1 MLDRPADISGTAPI
15 PDPGLRRPDRQLG
28 SPQDGLPGFL
38 AAVRQRRMTLI
49 ATIVLVPLCTWLT
62 LRQITPLYT
71 ATGSLIYEPSE
82 YKVRELQSILR
93 ADPTNEAMMAS
104 QAEIL
109 HSLHIAQRV
118 AERGNLFNNPEFN
131 AALRPPGAISH
142 AIMSTVTTLRWLLGM
157 ETDAPPDEPV
167 YGPAPDHTRD
177 RTMQAVQD
185 ALHAAPV
192 RLSHVLEVSFV
203 ASDSTVAAAAVN
215 NAMDAYIKE
224 QYAAKHRAVESATSL
239 LEKQATELR
248 RQVRQVEERMSA
260 YRTEHALSQGMHA
273 GTENEQITNLAEDL
287 AKAQSERAAANARLD
302 AARGRAGAEAQAAVA
317 PSVAQLRAQQEQL
330 AGQIKAQ
337 QARLGSAH
345 PEAQS
350 LGRQFADGQRALN
363 AEIAR
368 VVAATDAE
376 QHAATQRVESL
387 EDVLAR
393 AKTAAENAARAE
405 IPLNAMNR
413 DLEAARGQL
422 QAVLDRI
429 QQTAQQAT
437 VETSEAHE
445 ISQAIPPDR
454 PTSPRIMQ
462 TMAASIAAAVFLGLV
477 LVHILQ
483 LADGTLQSGDNIRL
497 LTGLPCLALIPE
509 VGRRGLGHLK
519 IYDYVVRRPL
529 TSFAEQVRFLRAGV
543 SLDVDHPQIV
553 TVTGARAA
561 EGKSLVTIALG
572 RSAQLDGERVL
583 AIECDVR
590 QATFQQRLQGG
601 AAPEPQDSASP
612 GRWGG
617 GATLGRRG
625 PAAQGL
631 TDVLRG
637 EIGWRDAVQT
647 DPMTGMRFITAG
659 KPGAD
664 ILGLFLSDAM
674 KQLLAEAR
682 DDYDLI
688 LLDAPPIEAMT
699 EARVAAA
706 LADATL
712 LCVRWRST
720 KGKTLLHALEV
731 LSDAHA
737 TVIGSVLTRVDPRV
751 HLRSGYADAGV
762 YHRRYKA
769 YFRE

>member
-1 MLDRPADISGTAPI
+1 MLDRPADISGRAPV
-15 PDPGLRRPDRQLG
+15 PDPGIGRPDRQRG
-28 SPQDGLPGFL
+28 STQDGLPGFL
-38 AAVRQRRMTLI
+38 AAVRQRRLTLA
-49 ATIVLVPLCTWLT
+49 ATIVLIPLCAWLT

-93 ADPTNEAMMAS
+93 ADPTNEAMMSS

-131 AALRPPGAISH
+131 AALRPPGAVS
-142 AIMSTVTTLRWLLGM
+142 AAMASATTTLRWLLGM
-157 ETDAPPDEPV
+157 ETDTPPDAPV
-167 YGPAPDHTRD
+167 YGPTPDHTRE

-192 RLSHVLEVSFV
+192 RLSHVIEVSFV
-203 ASDSTVAAAAVN
+203 ASDPTVAAAAVN

-224 QYAAKHRAVESATSL
+224 QYAAKHRAVESATNM

-248 RQVRQVEERMSA
+248 RQVRQVEERMSG
-260 YRTEHALSQGMHA
+260 YRSEHALSMGMHA
-273 GTENEQITNLAEDL
+273 GTETEEITNLTEDL

-302 AARGRAGAEAQAAVA
+302 AARGRTGAEAQAAIA
-317 PSVAQLRAQQEQL
+317 QSVAQLRAQQEQL

-350 LGRQFADGQRALN
+350 LQRQFADGQRALN
-363 AEIAR
+363 AEIGR

-376 QHAATQRVESL
+376 QHAAAQRVESL
-387 EDVLAR
+387 EEVLAR
-393 AKTAAENAARAE
+393 AKTAAETAARAE

-422 QAVLDRI
+422 QAVLERI

-454 PTSPRIMQ
+454 ATSPRVMQ
-462 TMAASIAAAVFLGLV
+462 TMTASVAGAVFIGLV

-483 LADGTLQSGDNIRL
+483 LADGTLQSGNGVRM
-497 LTGLPCLALIPE
+497 LTGLPCLALVPE
-509 VGRRGLGHLK
+509 VGKRALGHLK
-519 IYDYVVRRPL
+519 ISDYVVRRPL
-529 TSFAEQVRFLRAGV
+529 TPFAEGVRFLRAGL
-543 SLDVDHPQIV
+543 SLDVNQPQIV

-561 EGKSLVTIALG
+561 EGKSLIAISLG

-590 QATFQQRLQGG
+590 QATFQHRLRGE
-601 AAPEPQDSASP
+601 AAPGVRAASGRSGRGIAAP
-612 GRWGG
+612 GM
-617 GATLGRRG
+617 RG
-625 PAAQGL
+625 VFAAGL

-637 EIGWRDAVQT
+637 DIGWRDAVQT
-647 DPMTGMRFITAG
+647 DPMSGMRFITAG

-674 KQLLAEAR
+674 KQLLTEAR
-682 DDYDLI
+682 QDYDLI
-688 LLDAPPIEAMT
+688 VLDAPPIEATT

-706 LADATL
+706 LGDATL
-712 LCVRWRST
+712 VCVRWRST
-720 KGKTLLHALEV
+720 RAKTLLHALEV
-731 LSDAHA
+731 LSDARA
-737 TVIGSVLTRVDPRV
+737 TVIGTVLTRVDPRV
-751 HLRSGYADAGV
+751 HLRSGHADAGV

>member
-1 MLDRPADISGTAPI
+1 MLDRPADISGTAPL
-15 PDPGLRRPDRQLG
+15 PDPGARRSDRQRG
-28 SPQDGLPGFL
+28 SSQDGLPGFL
-38 AAVRQRRMTLI
+38 AALRQRRMTFL
-49 ATIVLVPLCTWLT
+49 ATIVLIPLCAWLT

-71 ATGSLIYEPSE
+71 ATGALIYEPSE

-93 ADPTNEAMMAS
+93 ADPTTEAMMAS

-109 HSLHIAQRV
+109 QSLHIAQRV

-131 AALRPPGAISH
+131 AALRPPGTLSRTIST
-142 AIMSTVTTLRWLLGM
+142 SVTTLRWLLGM
-157 ETDAPPDEPV
+157 EIDAPPDQPV

-177 RTMQAVQD
+177 RTMQVVQD

-192 RLSHVLEVSFV
+192 KMSHVLEVTFV
-203 ASDSTVAAAAVN
+203 ANDPTVAAAAVN

-224 QYAAKHRAVESATSL
+224 QYAAKHRAVESATNL
-239 LEKQATELR
+239 LERQAGELR

-260 YRTEHALSQGMHA
+260 YRAEHALSQGMHA
-273 GTENEQITNLAEDL
+273 ETENEQITNLAEDL
-287 AKAQSERAAANARLD
+287 AKAQAELAAANARLD
-302 AARGRAGAEAQAAVA
+302 AARGRAGAEAQAAIA
-317 PSVAQLRAQQEQL
+317 PSVAALRAQQDQL

-350 LGRQFADGQRALN
+350 LARQFADGQRALN
-363 AEIAR
+363 SEIAR

-376 QHAATQRVESL
+376 QHAATQRVASL
-387 EDVLAR
+387 ENVLAQ
-393 AKTAAENAARAE
+393 AKIASENASRAE
-405 IPLNAMNR
+405 IPLKAMNR

-437 VETSEAHE
+437 IESSEAHE

-454 PTSPRIMQ
+454 PTSPRVMQ
-462 TMAASIAAAVFLGLV
+462 TMAVSIAGAVFVGLV

-483 LADGTLQSGDNIRL
+483 LADGTLRSGDQIRL

-509 VGRRGLGHLK
+509 VGRRALGHLK
-519 IYDYVVRRPL
+519 VYDYVVRRPL

-543 SLDVDHPQIV
+543 SLDVDHPRIV
-553 TVTGARAA
+553 TVTGARSA
-561 EGKSLVTIALG
+561 EGKSLISIALG
-572 RSAQLDGERVL
+572 RSARLDGERVL

-590 QATFQQRLQGG
+590 QPTFQQRLQGAPGATIRSRG
-601 AAPEPQDSASP
+601 AAP
-612 GRWGG
+612 
-617 GATLGRRG
+617 L
-625 PAAQGL
+625 GL

-637 EIGWRDAVQT
+637 ETGWREALQT
-647 DPMTGMRFITAG
+647 DPLTGMQFITAG

-682 DDYDLI
+682 ADYDLI

-699 EARVAAA
+699 ETRVAAA

-712 LCVRWRST
+712 VCVRWRST
-720 KGKTLLHALEV
+720 RAGILLHALEV
-731 LSDAHA
+731 LGDARA
-737 TVIGSVLTRVDPRV
+737 TIIGTVLTRVDPRV